1 MARIAVVLPAYNE
14 EKTLAATIAEFHR
27 ALPEASI
34 WVVNNNSTDGTEA
47 AAVDALRDLGCA
59 GGVINEFRKGKGNA
73 VRRAFMDVEADVYV
87 LSDADLT
94 YPADQVWMLLDPVLA
109 GAAEMAVG
117 DRHTAGNYAAEN
129 KRVLNG
135 VGNRLVRNL
144 VNGLFRS
151 HLADI
156 MSGYRVMSRRFVKN
170 YPILS
175 EGFEIETEMTLHALD
190 KRFRVLEIPVNY
202 KDRPEGSVS
211 KLNTLQDGFR
221 VIVAIFNILRYYRPL
236 VFFGGVGML
245 FFALGLYAG
254 MPVLEEWIRTKFI
267 HRIPLAI
274 LASGLE
280 IIAIIMVAIGLIL
293 DSIAHQSKQ
302 DYERALLRDSGRR
315 ADG

>member
-1 MARIAVVLPAYNE
+1 MAQIAVVLPAYNE
-14 EKTLAATIAEFHR
+14 DRTLAATIRGFHQ

-34 WVVNNNSTDGTEA
+34 WVVNNNSTDRTEA
-47 AAVDALRDLGCA
+47 VAVETIREIGCE
-59 GGVINEFRKGKGNA
+59 GGLISEPRKGKGNA
-73 VRRAFMDVEADVYV
+73 VRRAFMDIDADIYV

-94 YPADQVWMLLDPVLA
+94 YPADQVRLLLNPVLE
-109 GAAEMAVG
+109 GSVEMTVG

-135 VGNRLVRNL
+135 IGNRLVRNL
-144 VNGLFRS
+144 VNTLFRS
-151 HLADI
+151 ELVDI

-190 KRFRVLEIPVNY
+190 KRFRIREIPISY
-202 KDRPEGSVS
+202 KDRPAGSVS
-211 KLNTLQDGFR
+211 KLNTFQDGAR
-221 VIVAIFNILRYYRPL
+221 VIASIFNILRYYRPL
-236 VFFGGVGML
+236 MFFGGAGVL
-245 FFALGLYAG
+245 FFILGLYAG

-302 DYERALLRDSGRR
+302 DYERMLLRDAGGRR
-315 ADG
+315 W

>member
-14 EKTLAATIAEFHR
+14 EKTLAATIVEFHR
-27 ALPEASI
+27 NLPEASI
-34 WVVNNNSTDGTEA
+34 WVVNNNSTDDTQEV
-47 AAVDALRDLGCA
+47 AVQTIGRLGCA

-73 VRRAFMDVEADVYV
+73 VRRAFMDVDADVYI

-94 YPADQVWMLLDPVLA
+94 YPADQVRLLLDPVLT
-109 GAAEMAVG
+109 GDAEMTVG

-135 VGNRLVRNL
+135 VGNRLVKSL

-151 HLADI
+151 NLADI
-156 MSGYRVMSRRFVKN
+156 MSGYRVMSRRFVKHCA
-170 YPILS
+170 ILS

-190 KRFRVLEIPVNY
+190 KRFRVLEIPINY

-221 VIVAIFNILRYYRPL
+221 VVVAIFNILRYYRPL
-236 VFFGGVGML
+236 LFFGGLGFL
-245 FFALGLYAG
+245 FSLLGLYAG
-254 MPVLEEWIRTKFI
+254 MPVLEEWVRTKFI

-293 DSIAHQSKQ
+293 DSIAHQSRQ
-302 DYERALLRDSGRR
+302 DYERALLRDSGK

>member
-1 MARIAVVLPAYNE
+1 MVRIAVVLPAYNE
-14 EKTLAATIAEFHR
+14 EKTLAETVKGFAK

-34 WVVNNNSTDGTEA
+34 YVVNNNSTDATEVVADA
-47 AAVDALRDLGCA
+47 AIRASGCPGA
-59 GGVINEFRKGKGNA
+59 VINEPRKGKGNA
-73 VRRAFMDVEADVYV
+73 VRRAFMDIDADIYV
-87 LSDADLT
+87 LADADLT
-94 YPADQVWMLLDPVLA
+94 YPADEVALLLEPVA
-109 GAAEMAVG
+109 QGAAEMAVG

-135 VGNRLVRNL
+135 FGNKLVRRL

-151 HLADI
+151 RLADI

-190 KRFRVLEIPVNY
+190 KRFRIVEVPVAY

-211 KLNTLQDGFR
+211 KLHAVRDGFR
-221 VIVAIFNILRYYRPL
+221 VLATIFNILRYYRP
-236 VFFGGVGML
+236 FI
-245 FFALGLYAG
+245 FFAGLGGTFFLLGLLAG
-254 MPVLEEWIRTKFI
+254 IPVLEEYLRTKFI
-267 HRIPLAI
+267 NRIPLAI

-280 IIAIIMVAIGLIL
+280 VIAIIMVAIGLIL

-302 DYERALLRDSGRR
+302 DYERALLRDPDRTVR
-315 ADG
+315 